1 MWINITHLRVWYL
14 YLLNVFLLNK
24 QDIHLNV
31 VLITNFI
38 MTYISTLCGI
48 QLLTFFFSSI
58 KQNIHL
64 NVDLIMISNHYIL
77 YIHLN
82 ADAFLINIS

>member
-48 QLLTFFFSSI
+48 QLLTFFLQLN
-58 KQNIHL
+58 KNIHL
-64 NVDLIMISNHYIL
+64 NVDLIMISNHYTL